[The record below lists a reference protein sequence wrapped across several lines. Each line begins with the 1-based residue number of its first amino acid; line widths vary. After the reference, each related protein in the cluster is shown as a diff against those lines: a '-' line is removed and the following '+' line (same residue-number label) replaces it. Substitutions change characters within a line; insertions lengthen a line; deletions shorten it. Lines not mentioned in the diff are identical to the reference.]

1 MLRNNFNYKNVTN
14 HLNNL
19 FVDLNQNIIKKVEE
33 STNIKYRERKTN
45 FIDALNYKFNYS
57 VPGKTKEQVI
67 AEINTKKN
75 ETTDRRSYEIIEK
88 NKLVLI
94 FIMTFIIKLKIYTIN

>member
-57 VPGKTKEQVI
+57 VPGKSKEQVI
-67 AEINTKKN
+67 AEINTKKMKQQI
-75 ETTDRRSYEIIEK
+75 EDHMIIEK